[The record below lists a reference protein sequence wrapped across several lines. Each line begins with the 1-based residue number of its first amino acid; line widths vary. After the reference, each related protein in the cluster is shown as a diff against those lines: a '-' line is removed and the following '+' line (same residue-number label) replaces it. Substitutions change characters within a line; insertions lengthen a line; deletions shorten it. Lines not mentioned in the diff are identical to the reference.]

1 MSNDPQDNTGDNI
14 GSQLRKQART
24 HPDHAFCRWNDTV
37 ISYRQID
44 MSVDQ
49 LAHTLHA
56 LGIRRG
62 DRVAVMLPHHPEHI
76 ITLLALIRMGVVTVP
91 LNTQLQGASLQY
103 QLGHSDPAAIIADS
117 AYAKLLCPE
126 LPGKT
131 RVIWRTAIP
140 EAAPASGALLSYP
153 DLCKQTGKVSEWQDQ
168 GRGSDTV
175 AICYTS
181 GTTGPPKGVLITD
194 SMCRCAARSS
204 EILSGIREGDTALFW
219 DPLYHLFGIEV
230 MILALMKP
238 VTLAMVERFSASN
251 FWKWAA
257 HSGATHI
264 HYVGGVVQLL
274 LKQPPSAA
282 DRAHSVHTAWG
293 GGCPAE
299 LWEEFEQR
307 FGLKVR
313 DSFGMT
319 ETSALN
325 LVNTEGL
332 PGCVGR
338 PLPYFE
344 ARLMT
349 DDGREAAPG
358 ELGELL
364 IRATKSGLITP
375 GYFKNAEASR
385 ELLRDGWLYTG
396 DLLKTDEQGRF
407 YFYARK
413 KDCVRRR
420 GENISAWEVETVVNQ
435 HPKIVECALVPVLN
449 EFGDED
455 LKIFVRKAPDQEL
468 SAQELIAW
476 CASRMPRFQV
486 PRFVAF
492 IASFP
497 KTSTQRIQKFA
508 LSRSTDDCWDAEK
521 QAETSR
527 LVRLGSA

>member
-1 MSNDPQDNTGDNI
+1 MSIPMQDHTGDSI
-14 GSQLRKQART
+14 GRLLRKQASA
-24 HPDHAFCRWNDTV
+24 HPDHAFCCWNNIS
-37 ISYRQID
+37 ISYRQLD
-44 MSVDQ
+44 RSVDR
-49 LAHTLHA
+49 LAHTLHS

-62 DRVAVMLPHHPEHI
+62 DRVAVMLPHHPEHLV
-76 ITLLALIRMGVVTVP
+76 TLLALMRMGAIIVP

-103 QLGHSDPAAIIADS
+103 QLQHSEPAAVIADC
-117 AYAKLLCPE
+117 AYAEQLCPE
-126 LPGKT
+126 LAGGN
-131 RVIWRTAIP
+131 RVIWRTRIP
-140 EAAPASGALLSYP
+140 ETAPAGGVLLSYP
-153 DLCKQTGKVSEWQDQ
+153 NADELAQETTEWPDCIQ
-168 GRGSDTV
+168 GSDTV

-181 GTTGPPKGVLITD
+181 GTTGPPKGVLVTD

-204 EILSGIREGDTALFW
+204 EILSGMRDGDTALFW

-230 MILALMKP
+230 MVLALAKP

-251 FWKWAA
+251 FWNWAA
-257 HSGATHI
+257 LSGATHI
-264 HYVGGVVQLL
+264 HYVGGVIQLL
-274 LKQPPSAA
+274 LKQPASAA
-282 DRAHSVHTAWG
+282 DRAHSVRTAWG

-299 LWEEFEQR
+299 LWHEFERR
-307 FGLKVR
+307 FGVKVH

-344 ARLMT
+344 ARLVT
-349 DDGREAAPG
+349 DDGREPAPG

-364 IRATKSGLITP
+364 VRAAEPGLITP
-375 GYFKNAEASR
+375 GYFKNAEASAA
-385 ELLRDGWLYTG
+385 LLRDGWLHTG
-396 DLLKTDEQGRF
+396 DLLKMDAQGRF

-420 GENISAWEVETVVNQ
+420 GENISAWEVETVINR
-435 HPKIVECALVPVLN
+435 HPAIIESALVPVIN

-455 LKIFVRKAPDQEL
+455 LKIFVRKAPGQEL
-468 SAQELIAW
+468 PPRDLIAW
-476 CASRMPRFQV
+476 CATRMPRFQV

-492 IASFP
+492 IDAFP

-521 QAETSR
+521 QATGR
-527 LVRLGSA
+527 LARLGPV